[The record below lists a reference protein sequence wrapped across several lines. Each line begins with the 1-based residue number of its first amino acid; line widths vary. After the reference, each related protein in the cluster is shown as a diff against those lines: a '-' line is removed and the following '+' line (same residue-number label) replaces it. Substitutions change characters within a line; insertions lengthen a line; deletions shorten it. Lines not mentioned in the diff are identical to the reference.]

1 MCHLRINHVVT
12 VNSIEYDFV
21 INCGQI
27 TVILGEN
34 GVGKTTLLKTL
45 LGFIKPKSG
54 SILYNDT
61 DISLLSLRERSV
73 IFSYVPQ
80 HFDLYQNI
88 TVRELLS
95 ISQENSISLRAP
107 KRESDIYV
115 NKVLTIDHLLDKRVM
130 SLSGGEL
137 ALVNISR
144 SLVQNSKFILIDEA
158 DASLDI
164 KNKNIYYSA
173 IKSLAKDLNKGVL
186 LISHNI
192 NFALNLS
199 LEDQILFVA
208 KTGSFIKKSNNITSD
223 DLVNVYGVL
232 TRILD
237 INRKKLAYIDM
248 E

>member
-1 MCHLRINHVVT
+1 MCYLRINHVVT

-21 INCGQI
+21 ISSGQI

-34 GVGKTTLLKTL
+34 GVGKTTFLKTL
-45 LGFIKPKSG
+45 LGFIKPKLG

-61 DISLLSLRERSV
+61 DISLLSLREKSV

-80 HFDLYQNI
+80 HLDLYQNI
-88 TVRELLS
+88 TVRELLT
-95 ISQENSISLRAP
+95 ISQENSISLCAK
-107 KRESDIYV
+107 KRDSDIYV
-115 NKVLTIDHLLDKRVM
+115 DKVLAIDHLLDKRVM

-144 SLVQNSKFILIDEA
+144 SLLQNSKFMLIDEA

-164 KNKNIYYSA
+164 KNKNIYYST
-173 IKSLAKDLNKGVL
+173 IKNLAKNLNKGVL

-199 LEDQILFVA
+199 SDDQILFVS
-208 KTGSFIKKSNNITSD
+208 KTGSCIKKSNNITND
-223 DLVNVYGVL
+223 DLVNIYGVS
-232 TRILD
+232 TRIVD
-237 INRKKLAYIDM
+237 INGKKVAYIDM